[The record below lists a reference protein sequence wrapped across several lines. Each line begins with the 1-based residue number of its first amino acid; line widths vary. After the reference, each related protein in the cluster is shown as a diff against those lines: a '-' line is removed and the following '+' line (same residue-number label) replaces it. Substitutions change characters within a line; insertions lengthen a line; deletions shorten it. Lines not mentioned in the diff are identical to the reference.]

1 MLELLKYHDR
11 VLYIDIDI
19 HHGDGVEEAFYTTDR
34 VMTVSFHKY
43 GDFFP
48 GTGRVQD
55 VGVGRG
61 TNYALNFPLMD
72 GIDDANYERIFRSLM
87 TKVMESFRPGAVVLQ
102 CGADSLVGDRLGCF
116 NLSLKGHGGCVE
128 FMKTFN
134 VPLLLLGG
142 GGYTVR
148 NVARCWSYET
158 GLALDTSM
166 ADELPYNQVRICSH
180 IS

>member
-1 MLELLKYHDR
+1 LLKYHDR

-55 VGVGRG
+55 IGVGRG
-61 TNYALNFPLMD
+61 QNYALNFPLMD
-72 GIDDANYERIFRSLM
+72 GIDDANYERIFKSIM
-87 TKVMESFRPGAVVLQ
+87 GKVMENFRPGAVVLQ

-116 NLSLKGHGGCVE
+116 NLSVKGHGACVE

-148 NVARCWSYET
+148 NVARSVTQSW
-158 GLALDTSM
+158 LLRVHMLHALVLC
-166 ADELPYNQVRICSH
+166 LPIVDV
-180 IS
+180 